1 MLKEY
6 LNFAGKEMWLFFFL
20 YRTEKMKSTLMLVRQ
35 IQGRGISLKTKSRG
49 WTAQLI
55 NFSIMTNSSCFFKH

>member
-6 LNFAGKEMWLFFFL
+6 LNFAGKEMWGFFL

-49 WTAQLI
+49 RTAQLI